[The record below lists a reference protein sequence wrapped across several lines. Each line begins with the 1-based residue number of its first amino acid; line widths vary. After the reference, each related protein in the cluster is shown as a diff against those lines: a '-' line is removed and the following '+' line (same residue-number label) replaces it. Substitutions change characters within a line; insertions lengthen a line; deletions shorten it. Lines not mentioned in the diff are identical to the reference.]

1 MAMSPTRTIIW
12 VVGVLMIIAGGLILF
27 FETGLSAWVPA
38 TIAGAGLLLVVGL
51 IVLTFATNAP
61 AEDEHHHEGGG
72 SQTVHKEEK
81 HYHD

>member
-1 MAMSPTRTIIW
+1 MSPTRTIIW
-12 VVGVLMIIAGGLILF
+12 IVGVLMIVAGGLILF

-38 TIAGAGLLLVVGL
+38 TIAGAGLLLIVGL
-51 IVLTFATNAP
+51 IVLTFATRAP
-61 AEDEHHHEGGG
+61 ADEHHHDGGG